1 LLPSARAS
9 ESLTKGRL
17 HFAQLAFT
25 DIPHLAHEYV
35 AAIFLSLFSI
45 ESEKGTLPQD
55 VIQ

>member
-35 AAIFLSLFSI
+35 AAIFLSSFSV
-45 ESEKGTLPQD
+45 ELEKGTLPLGD
-55 VIQ
+55 IQ